1 MDDLLAEGLEILDS
15 DEVRVTKLT
24 KKKSQKAAAAQT
36 EKHKTNKKFRKEEK
50 ANKEAASAR
59 FGLNN
64 KYVADKKVTERRL
77 KKVDR
82 EKELKRKLRLLN
94 KSKVDTDFGIWCK
107 ITGVTKPEVQKP
119 IEEEESAFDEEYFK
133 QFEKEYAE
141 KKLNG

>member
-1 MDDLLAEGLEILDS
+1 MDDLLAEGLEILDC
-15 DEVRVTKLT
+15 DDVRITQLT

-36 EKHKTNKKFRKEEK
+36 EKHKTNKKFRKQEK

-64 KYVADKKVTERRL
+64 KYVADKKIAEKRL

-82 EKELKRKLRLLN
+82 EKELAQKHRLVQ
-94 KSKVDTDFGIWCK
+94 KSRVDTDFNIWCK

-119 IEEEESAFDEEYFK
+119 VEEEESAFDEEYFA

-141 KKLNG
+141 RKLNG

>member
-1 MDDLLAEGLEILDS
+1 M
-15 DEVRVTKLT
+15 
-24 KKKSQKAAAAQT
+24 KAAAAQT

-64 KYVADKKVTERRL
+64 KYVADKKITERRLKVTGTIFFFLLIFL

-94 KSKVDTDFGIWCK
+94 KSKVDTDFEIWCK